1 MLLLGEKYICPW
13 NQREMHTNPMQ
24 KQVSLLLLGEK
35 YICPWKWREAHTN
48 SLQKQVSMLAS
59 WVEIHVSLKPNRT
72 AHHCCCLLER
82 GKCSSLKP
90 KRKCTSHYLQKLLLL
105 GAVAYWKL
113 SLNILCKVANQQLR
127 FLLCF
132 QNLVLNFQG
141 RALNW
146 LNCSQQVF
154 VLDQWEV
161 IPDLL
166 ELF

>member
-1 MLLLGEKYICPW
+1 
-13 NQREMHTNPMQ
+13 MHL
-24 KQVSLLLLGEK
+24 SLKPKRNAHKPIAKTG
-35 YICPWKWREAHTN
+35 IIAASWREIHLSLKVKRSAHKLIAKTGFN
-48 SLQKQVSMLAS
+48 AAS

-113 SLNILCKVANQQLR
+113 SLNILCKVANQQLC